1 MKTIKYIEM
10 WESNKVTNNLYKEV
24 PYNPK
29 LDISKVLVSIDK
41 SCNDKI
47 EELHKLDD
55 INEMRKE
62 TSKTQRQ
69 RTMKLKAALD
79 QKGLHTHLVD
89 GVYIPFNPNWKQ
101 IAINLS
107 GGADSAC
114 LTFLLADIIQKNNY
128 KCTIDIITHSRV
140 YNARPWAGPISVKV
154 YQALKDLYP
163 TIVCNRFTNYIP
175 PELEHGSI
183 GNVVKNRSADQIC
196 VDSFNTYIQH
206 ENRYDAIFNATTKN
220 PSMDI
225 PTEDRMRNR
234 DLAILDIGLADV
246 AMNKETFWRC
256 LPLKIVE
263 KDWIVKQYID
273 HNKLDLFKITR
284 SCEGDGNGVSIL
296 TGLDYKWYN
305 YNKDKI
311 IPECGQCFWCAE
323 RTWALKEN
331 NIEL

>member
-1 MKTIKYIEM
+1 MA
-10 WESNKVTNNLYKEV
+10 TNHYTEV
-24 PYNPK
+24 PYNNT
-29 LDISKVLVSIDK
+29 LAISSMLTVIDNE
-41 SCNDKI
+41 CNSKI
-47 EELHKLDD
+47 EELHTLDD
-55 INEMRKE
+55 MNEMRKE
-62 TSKTQRQ
+62 TTKARKL
-69 RTMKLKAALD
+69 RTMKLKAALE

-101 IAINLS
+101 VAINLS

-128 KCTIDIITHSRV
+128 KCTIDVITHSRV
-140 YNARPWAGPISVKV
+140 YKARPWAGPISVKV

-163 TIVCNRFTNYIP
+163 TIVRNRITNFIP
-175 PELEHGSI
+175 PELEHGAI

-196 VDSFNTYIQH
+196 VDSFNLFIQH
-206 ENRYDAIFNATTKN
+206 ENGYDAIFNATTKN

-263 KDWIVKQYID
+263 KNWIVKQYID

-284 SCEGDGNGVSIL
+284 SCEGDGNGVGIL
-296 TGLDYKWYN
+296 TGLDYKWFKN
-305 YNKDKI
+305 NKDKI
-311 IPECGQCFWCAE
+311 IPECGMCFWCAE
-323 RTWALKEN
+323 RKWAMKEN